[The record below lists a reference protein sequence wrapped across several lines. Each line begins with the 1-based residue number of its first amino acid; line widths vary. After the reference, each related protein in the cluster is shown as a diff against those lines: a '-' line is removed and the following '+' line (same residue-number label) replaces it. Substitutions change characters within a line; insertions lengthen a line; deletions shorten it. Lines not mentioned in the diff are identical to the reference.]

1 MLNQFKNLSIK
12 AKLFTG
18 FGILCAAILIEGF
31 IIINFNN
38 LTLREISS
46 VKTQIVPH
54 ALNYIEIRRD
64 IEQIQSWLTDIAA
77 TRAAK
82 GYDDGFKEA
91 EQFYEDAESRIKIA
105 IDEHGKAGENKIV
118 AQLEAL
124 NISLRGFYE
133 MGVKMAKA
141 YIESG
146 PKAGNPMMGKFD
158 PYSAKLSS
166 TIAALVNDHV
176 VELNTSLES
185 MQAHAESKSKMILI
199 IITAVIIVSVL
210 FGLLVV
216 LPVSAS
222 LKEAVLRLQD
232 IAEDEADLTE
242 RLEIRNNDEL
252 GAIAKW
258 FNLFIKRIHDI
269 IVGIGVNAETVTA
282 ASEEMLMSS
291 EQVAENAR
299 DLSARANTVAV
310 AAEEMSSNM
319 NSVAAASEQA
329 SINIGMVADS
339 AGQMQATLGEVAANC
354 DNAKKVSDRATT
366 NVNEAS
372 KRVELLGNAA
382 RDISK
387 VTDVITE
394 IAGQTNLL
402 ALNATIEAA
411 RAGEAGKGFAVVAE
425 EIKSLAKQTAEAT
438 GDIRGKISSIQS
450 STDDTVQDVTRI
462 SEVILEVN
470 DIVTAI
476 AAAVEEQS
484 ASATQVA
491 QNIEQAS
498 SGIGEVNTN
507 VAQSSLVAVEIA
519 KDITGVN
526 EVAKA
531 MSDRGIQMNSNARGL
546 SKLSSES
553 SDMIRLFKVS
563 IKGTGQGEESGL
575 SEKDVPD
582 LMVWGPKFLLGMDSI
597 DQQHEKLIQLINK
610 LYKAM
615 KLKRGLKATEDIL
628 NGMQEYTITHF
639 TFEEA
644 LFKKHSYPQTEA
656 HLENH
661 GIFIDKIT
669 ELRSELEKGNA
680 ALAIDLM
687 AFLMDWFKQ
696 HILTTDKKYIPF
708 LEDKI

>member
-1 MLNQFKNLSIK
+1 M
-12 AKLFTG
+12 
-18 FGILCAAILIEGF
+18 C
-31 IIINFNN
+31 
-38 LTLREISS
+38 R
-46 VKTQIVPH
+46 
-54 ALNYIEIRRD
+54 
-64 IEQIQSWLTDIAA
+64 
-77 TRAAK
+77 TR
-82 GYDDGFKEA
+82 
-91 EQFYEDAESRIKIA
+91 
-105 IDEHGKAGENKIV
+105 HT
-118 AQLEAL
+118 
-124 NISLRGFYE
+124 
-133 MGVKMAKA
+133 
-141 YIESG
+141 
-146 PKAGNPMMGKFD
+146 
-158 PYSAKLSS
+158 

-299 DLSARANTVAV
+299 DLSARANTVAA

-354 DNAKKVSDRATT
+354 DNTKKVSDRATT

-531 MSDRGIQMNSNARGL
+531 MSDRGIQMNSNARDL

-563 IKGTGQGEESGL
+563 IKGTGRGGESGL

-582 LMVWGPKFLLGMDSI
+582 LMAWGPKLLLGMDSI

-615 KLKRGLKATEDIL
+615 KLKRGLRATEDIL

-639 TFEEA
+639 TFEEE

-661 GIFIDKIT
+661 GVFIDKIT

-687 AFLMDWFKQ
+687 TFLMDWFKQ